1 MRIGTKL
8 GSALAGLIAATTML
22 PLAAHATPAQF
33 EPSSQKIAGDFD
45 GDGKADFA
53 VWRPS
58 NGVWYVIKS
67 SNGQVVTQQ
76 WGTSGDVPVTADYDG
91 DGRSDYAVWR
101 PGNGTWYVINSTTG
115 GAYSQQWGTAGDVP
129 VIGDFSGD
137 GLADFTVWRP
147 SNGVWYRFNGGNQQ
161 WGTTGDIPV

>member
-76 WGTSGDVPVTADYDG
+76 WGTDRRHPGLTTPTRAAIRDRHWIAARRSVT
-91 DGRSDYAVWR
+91 
-101 PGNGTWYVINSTTG
+101 P
-115 GAYSQQWGTAGDVP
+115 
-129 VIGDFSGD
+129 
-137 GLADFTVWRP
+137 
-147 SNGVWYRFNGGNQQ
+147 
-161 WGTTGDIPV
+161 